1 MPLGGSLIF
10 SSLRAVF
17 MNKYDLLEKKL
28 EAGAQVNRYMT
39 SYGARANDAA
49 AFSACTRPSHYL
61 LMVG

>member
-1 MPLGGSLIF
+1 
-10 SSLRAVF
+10 

-61 LMVG
+61 LMVGSASLTIGGRRMQT